1 MVTAEP
7 VLMKKLIPLTL
18 LALTATAG
26 AQSLSGV
33 QLGLTGG
40 YASGLSGEIFVLTP
54 NVVGPVGVK
63 VGVATTRAADAIND
77 AAPTGLGGSLATYG
91 DLKKPTSQ
99 GGFGYSESGSSTVT
113 SVDATYGLGEV
124 APGIDA
130 TLYGGGR
137 YGMFRATFG
146 DDATYTNYSS
156 NAFGVGAGAMVSYAL
171 TGSLSLVG
179 DLGVD
184 HFFAAD
190 VNATDKNNNTTTY
203 EAGSQTYAQDT
214 APFNRPGTNFKARV
228 GIKATF

>member
-63 VGVATTRAADAIND
+63 VGVATTRSADAIRD
-77 AAPTGLGGSLATYG
+77 SSAYGLGVAPTPTFGDAKQQGLAT
-91 DLKKPTSQ
+91 
-99 GGFGYSESGSSTVT
+99 ESGSQTVV
-113 SVDATYGLGEV
+113 SLDGTYALGEV
-124 APGIDA
+124 APGVDSS
-130 TLYGGGR
+130 LYAGGR
-137 YGMFRATFG
+137 YGMFSATADYG
-146 DDATYTNYSS
+146 SAGRQTYRS
-156 NAFGVGAGAMVSYAL
+156 NAFGVGAGALVSYAL
-171 TGSLSLVG
+171 TGNLSLVG
-179 DLGVD
+179 DVGVD
-184 HFFAAD
+184 HFFD
-190 VNATDKNNNTTTY
+190 ATVTSDDGRGNIDTIATND
-203 EAGSQTYAQDT
+203 GSYRELTS
-214 APFNRPGTNFKARV
+214 PFVRPGTNFKARV

>member
-7 VLMKKLIPLTL
+7 VLMKKLIPLTI

-40 YASGLSGEIFVLTP
+40 YAGGLSGEIFVLTP

-63 VGVATTRAADAIND
+63 VGVATTRSADAIND

-99 GGFGYSESGSSTVT
+99 GGFGYSESGSATVT

-171 TGSLSLVG
+171 TGGLSLVG

-203 EAGSQTYAQDT
+203 KAGSQTYAQDT

-228 GIKATF
+228 GVKATF